1 MKKYIYILLVIFL
14 ASKTSANIKENI
26 VLSLKNIESVNFNFE
41 QNINGKIEDGNC
53 TIQYPKQIF
62 CKYNLGNQKI
72 LVSDG
77 KSLIIKTTSS
87 YYKYSLDKTPLNY
100 LLDKEFLIKKINESN
115 ARIVQKKFI
124 NFKFTENENEINIF
138 FDINNFSLL
147 GWQTLDIYQ
156 NLSITYLS
164 SISVNKNLKRDLF
177 NIRFKKTNNQIQN
190 SAQYNEIKKS
200 IARLYTTIKRSR

>member
-1 MKKYIYILLVIFL
+1 MKIYIYLLLLILL

-26 VLSLKNIESVNFNFE
+26 ILNLKNIENINFNFE
-41 QNINGKIEDGNC
+41 QNINGKIENGNC
-53 TIQYPKQIF
+53 TIQYPKKMF

-77 KSLIIKTTSS
+77 KSLIIKTTAS

-138 FDINNFSLL
+138 FDIKNFSLL

-164 SISVNKNLKRDLF
+164 SISVNKNLKRNLF
-177 NIRFKKTNNQIQN
+177 NLPDRN
-190 SAQYNEIKKS
+190 
-200 IARLYTTIKRSR
+200 

>member
-1 MKKYIYILLVIFL
+1 MKKYIYILLAIIL

-26 VLSLKNIESVNFNFE
+26 VLNLKNIENVNFNFE
-41 QNINGKIEDGNC
+41 QNINGKIENGNC
-53 TIQYPKQIF
+53 TIQYPKKIF

-77 KSLIIKTTSS
+77 KSLIIKTTAS

-100 LLDKEFLIKKINESN
+100 LLDKEFLIKRINKLE
-115 ARIVQKKFI
+115 ARIVKKKFI
-124 NFKFTENENEINIF
+124 NFKFNENENEINVF
-138 FDINNFSLL
+138 FDINNFNLI

-164 SISVNKNLKRDLF
+164 SVSINKNLKRSLF
-177 NIRFKKTNNQIQN
+177 KLPDRN
-190 SAQYNEIKKS
+190 
-200 IARLYTTIKRSR
+200 

>member
-1 MKKYIYILLVIFL
+1 MKIYIYILLLILL
-14 ASKTSANIKENI
+14 ASKASANIKENI
-26 VLSLKNIESVNFNFE
+26 ILNLKNIKNINFNFE
-41 QNINGKIEDGNC
+41 QNINGKIENGNC
-53 TIQYPKQIF
+53 TIQYPKKMF
-62 CKYNLGNQKI
+62 CKYNLGNQKV

-77 KSLIIKTTSS
+77 KSLIIKTTAS
-87 YYKYSLDKTPLNY
+87 YYKYSLEKTPLNY

-124 NFKFTENENEINIF
+124 NFKFTENENEINVF

-164 SISVNKNLKRDLF
+164 SISVNKNLKKNLF
-177 NIRFKKTNNQIQN
+177 NLPDRN
-190 SAQYNEIKKS
+190 
-200 IARLYTTIKRSR
+200 

>member
-14 ASKTSANIKENI
+14 ASKTSANIKESI
-26 VLSLKNIESVNFNFE
+26 VLNLKNIENVNFNFE
-41 QNINGKIEDGNC
+41 QNINGKIENGNC
-53 TIQYPKQIF
+53 TIQYPKKIF

-77 KSLIIKTTSS
+77 KSLIIKTTAS

-100 LLDKEFLIKKINESN
+100 LLDKEFLIKKINELE
-115 ARIVQKKFI
+115 ARIIQKKFI
-124 NFKFTENENEINIF
+124 NFKFTENENEINVF
-138 FDINNFSLL
+138 FDINNFNLI

-164 SISVNKNLKRDLF
+164 SVSFNKNLERSLF
-177 NIRFKKTNNQIQN
+177 NLPDRN
-190 SAQYNEIKKS
+190 
-200 IARLYTTIKRSR
+200 

>member
-1 MKKYIYILLVIFL
+1 MKIYIYILLLILL

-26 VLSLKNIESVNFNFE
+26 ILNLKNIENINFNFE
-41 QNINGKIEDGNC
+41 QNINGKIENGNC
-53 TIQYPKQIF
+53 TIQYPKKMF

-77 KSLIIKTTSS
+77 KSLIIKTTAS

-115 ARIVQKKFI
+115 ARIIQKKFV

-138 FDINNFSLL
+138 FDIKNFSLL

-164 SISVNKNLKRDLF
+164 SISVNKNLKRNLF
-177 NIRFKKTNNQIQN
+177 NLPDRN
-190 SAQYNEIKKS
+190 
-200 IARLYTTIKRSR
+200 

>member
-1 MKKYIYILLVIFL
+1 MKIYIYILLLIFL
-14 ASKTSANIKENI
+14 TSKTSANIKENI
-26 VLSLKNIESVNFNFE
+26 ILNLKNIENINFNFE
-41 QNINGKIEDGNC
+41 QNINGKIENGNC
-53 TIQYPKQIF
+53 TIQYPKKML

-77 KSLIIKTTSS
+77 KSLIIKTTAS

-138 FDINNFSLL
+138 FDIKNFSLL

-164 SISVNKNLKRDLF
+164 SISVNKNLKRNLF
-177 NIRFKKTNNQIQN
+177 NLPDRN
-190 SAQYNEIKKS
+190 
-200 IARLYTTIKRSR
+200 

>member
-1 MKKYIYILLVIFL
+1 MKIYIYILLLIFL
-14 ASKTSANIKENI
+14 TSKTSANIKENI
-26 VLSLKNIESVNFNFE
+26 ILNLKNIENINFNFE
-41 QNINGKIEDGNC
+41 QNINGKIENGNC
-53 TIQYPKQIF
+53 TIQYPKKIF

-77 KSLIIKTTSS
+77 KSLIIKTTAS

-124 NFKFTENENEINIF
+124 NFKFTENENEINVF
-138 FDINNFSLL
+138 FDIKNFNLL

-164 SISVNKNLKRDLF
+164 SISVNKNLKRNLF
-177 NIRFKKTNNQIQN
+177 NLPDRN
-190 SAQYNEIKKS
+190 
-200 IARLYTTIKRSR
+200 

>member
-1 MKKYIYILLVIFL
+1 MKIYIYILLLILL

-26 VLSLKNIESVNFNFE
+26 ILNLKNIENINFNFE
-41 QNINGKIEDGNC
+41 QNINGKIENGNC
-53 TIQYPKQIF
+53 TIQYPKKIF
-62 CKYNLGNQKI
+62 CKYNLGNQKV

-77 KSLIIKTTSS
+77 KSLIIKTTAS
-87 YYKYSLDKTPLNY
+87 YYKYSLEKTPLNY

-115 ARIVQKKFI
+115 ARILQKKFI
-124 NFKFTENENEINIF
+124 NFKFTENENEINVF

-164 SISVNKNLKRDLF
+164 SISVNRNLKRNLF
-177 NIRFKKTNNQIQN
+177 NLPDRN
-190 SAQYNEIKKS
+190 
-200 IARLYTTIKRSR
+200 

>member
-1 MKKYIYILLVIFL
+1 MKIYIYILLLILL

-26 VLSLKNIESVNFNFE
+26 ILNLKNIENINFNFE
-41 QNINGKIEDGNC
+41 QNINGKIENGNC
-53 TIQYPKQIF
+53 TIQYPKKIF

-77 KSLIIKTTSS
+77 KSLIIKTTAS

-138 FDINNFSLL
+138 FDIKNFSLL

-164 SISVNKNLKRDLF
+164 SISVNQNLKRNLF
-177 NIRFKKTNNQIQN
+177 NLPDRN
-190 SAQYNEIKKS
+190 
-200 IARLYTTIKRSR
+200 

>member
-1 MKKYIYILLVIFL
+1 MKIYIYILLLILL

-26 VLSLKNIESVNFNFE
+26 ILNLKNIENINFNFE
-41 QNINGKIEDGNC
+41 QNINGKIENGNC
-53 TIQYPKQIF
+53 TIQYPKKIL

-77 KSLIIKTTSS
+77 KSLIIKTTAS

-124 NFKFTENENEINIF
+124 NFKFTENENEINVF
-138 FDINNFSLL
+138 FDIKNFNLI

-164 SISVNKNLKRDLF
+164 SVSFNKNLERSLF
-177 NIRFKKTNNQIQN
+177 KLPERNLIDIVSFLKIFIPLDK
-190 SAQYNEIKKS
+190 
-200 IARLYTTIKRSR
+200 

>member
-1 MKKYIYILLVIFL
+1 MKKYIYILLAIIL

-26 VLSLKNIESVNFNFE
+26 VLNLKNIENVNFNFE
-41 QNINGKIEDGNC
+41 QNINGKIENGNC
-53 TIQYPKQIF
+53 TIQYPKKIF

-77 KSLIIKTTSS
+77 KSLIIKTTAS

-100 LLDKEFLIKKINESN
+100 LLDKEFLIKRINELE

-138 FDINNFSLL
+138 FDINNFNLI

-164 SISVNKNLKRDLF
+164 SVSINKNLKRSLF
-177 NIRFKKTNNQIQN
+177 KLPDRN
-190 SAQYNEIKKS
+190 
-200 IARLYTTIKRSR
+200 

>member
-1 MKKYIYILLVIFL
+1 MKIYIYILLLILL

-26 VLSLKNIESVNFNFE
+26 ILNLKNIENINFNFE
-41 QNINGKIEDGNC
+41 QNINGKIENGNC
-53 TIQYPKQIF
+53 TIQYPKKIF
-62 CKYNLGNQKI
+62 CKYNLGNQKV

-77 KSLIIKTTSS
+77 KSLIIKTTAS
-87 YYKYSLDKTPLNY
+87 YYKYSLEKTPLNY

-115 ARIVQKKFI
+115 ARIVQKKFV
-124 NFKFTENENEINIF
+124 NFKFTENENEINVF

-164 SISVNKNLKRDLF
+164 SISVNKNLKRNLF
-177 NIRFKKTNNQIQN
+177 NLPDRN
-190 SAQYNEIKKS
+190 
-200 IARLYTTIKRSR
+200 

>member
-1 MKKYIYILLVIFL
+1 MKIYIYILLLILL

-26 VLSLKNIESVNFNFE
+26 ILNLKNIENINFNFE
-41 QNINGKIEDGNC
+41 QNINGKIENGNC
-53 TIQYPKQIF
+53 TIQYPKKIF

-77 KSLIIKTTSS
+77 KSLIIKTTAS

-138 FDINNFSLL
+138 FDIKNFSLL

-177 NIRFKKTNNQIQN
+177 NLPDRN
-190 SAQYNEIKKS
+190 
-200 IARLYTTIKRSR
+200 

>member
-1 MKKYIYILLVIFL
+1 MKIYIYILLLIML

-26 VLSLKNIESVNFNFE
+26 ILNLKNIENINFNFE
-41 QNINGKIEDGNC
+41 QNINGKIENGNC
-53 TIQYPKQIF
+53 TIQYPKKIF
-62 CKYNLGNQKI
+62 CKYNLGNQKV

-77 KSLIIKTTSS
+77 KSLIIKTTAS

-124 NFKFTENENEINIF
+124 NFKFTENENEINVF

-164 SISVNKNLKRDLF
+164 SISVNKNLKRNLF
-177 NIRFKKTNNQIQN
+177 NLPDRN
-190 SAQYNEIKKS
+190 
-200 IARLYTTIKRSR
+200 

>member
-1 MKKYIYILLVIFL
+1 MKKYIYILVVILL

-26 VLSLKNIESVNFNFE
+26 VLNLKNIENVNFNFE
-41 QNINGKIEDGNC
+41 QNINGKIENGNC

-77 KSLIIKTTSS
+77 KSLVIKTTAS

-100 LLDKEFLIKKINESN
+100 LLDKEFLIERINELK
-115 ARIVQKKFI
+115 ARIIQEKFV
-124 NFKFTENENEINIF
+124 NFKFTENETEINVF
-138 FDINNFSLL
+138 FDINNFNLI

-164 SISVNKNLKRDLF
+164 SVSINKNLKRNLF
-177 NIRFKKTNNQIQN
+177 NLPDRN
-190 SAQYNEIKKS
+190 
-200 IARLYTTIKRSR
+200 

>member
-1 MKKYIYILLVIFL
+1 MKIYIYILLLIFL
-14 ASKTSANIKENI
+14 TSKTSANIKENI
-26 VLSLKNIESVNFNFE
+26 ILNLKNIENINFNFE
-41 QNINGKIEDGNC
+41 QNINGKIENGNC
-53 TIQYPKQIF
+53 TIQYPKKIL

-77 KSLIIKTTSS
+77 KSLIIKTTAS
-87 YYKYSLDKTPLNY
+87 YYKYSLEKTPLNY

-138 FDINNFSLL
+138 FDIKNFSLL

-177 NIRFKKTNNQIQN
+177 NLPDRN
-190 SAQYNEIKKS
+190 
-200 IARLYTTIKRSR
+200 

>member
-1 MKKYIYILLVIFL
+1 MKIYIYILLLIFL
-14 ASKTSANIKENI
+14 TSKTSANIKENI
-26 VLSLKNIESVNFNFE
+26 ILNLKNIENINFNFE
-41 QNINGKIEDGNC
+41 QNINGKIENGNC
-53 TIQYPKQIF
+53 TIQYPKKIF

-77 KSLIIKTTSS
+77 KSLIIKTTAS

-124 NFKFTENENEINIF
+124 NFKFTENENEINVF
-138 FDINNFSLL
+138 FDIKNFSLL

-164 SISVNKNLKRDLF
+164 SISVNKNLKRNLF
-177 NIRFKKTNNQIQN
+177 NLPDRN
-190 SAQYNEIKKS
+190 
-200 IARLYTTIKRSR
+200 

>member
-1 MKKYIYILLVIFL
+1 MKKYIYILLAIFL

-26 VLSLKNIESVNFNFE
+26 VLNLKNIENVNFDFE
-41 QNINGKIEDGNC
+41 QNINGKIENGNC
-53 TIQYPKQIF
+53 TVQYPKKMF

-77 KSLIIKTTSS
+77 KLLIIKTTAS
-87 YYKYSLDKTPLNY
+87 YYKYSLEKTPLNY

-115 ARIVQKKFI
+115 TRILQKKFI
-124 NFKFTENENEINIF
+124 NFKFTENENEINVF
-138 FDINNFSLL
+138 FDIKNFSLL

-164 SISVNKNLKRDLF
+164 SISVNKNLKRNLF
-177 NIRFKKTNNQIQN
+177 NLPDRN
-190 SAQYNEIKKS
+190 
-200 IARLYTTIKRSR
+200 